1 MAQPYGRAIVFCALA
16 AVAGCASDVARMPV
30 EMSAA
35 AQQHKR
41 YVVSAPAE
49 IRLDSGYERAI
60 SQGTEFVEVGSIPQ
74 GRILKPTQTTFTIE
88 GAHMHEAYPVVQN
101 QRLVGFY
108 LPVERAFS
116 PLSHSTNLIL
126 EERKP

>member
-1 MAQPYGRAIVFCALA
+1 MAAQSYGRAMVFWALT

-30 EMSAA
+30 EMSAT
-35 AQQHKR
+35 QQQKR
-41 YVVSAPAE
+41 YIVSAPAE
-49 IRLDSGYERAI
+49 IRLDSGYERTI
-60 SQGTEFVEVGSIPQ
+60 SQGTEFVEVGFIPQ

-88 GAHMHEAYPVVQN
+88 GAHMHEAYPVVHN

-116 PLSHSTNLIL
+116 PLSHSTNLVL